1 MGGFLDKI
9 QQVSHR
15 FAVIASWQ
23 VSKSIGQHRVS
34 SPRGLATTVED

>member
-23 VSKSIGQHRVS
+23 VSESIDQQSFHPLR
-34 SPRGLATTVED
+34 PATLVGD